1 MRPYSKREWLVAG
14 ALFVSYSLVSAV
26 AAKYIPAEAGL
37 YPASIIALCALYF
50 GGLRLFPVVY
60 LTALMSGVLAGST
73 AVLLIV
79 LPIAVTLQAAAGAYA
94 LRAYHL
100 DPLFRRYRDTVHLIL
115 TAAAISLIEPTL
127 RASAAAIEGGTY
139 LLASWGHAY
148 TATLFCFLI
157 LTPFILRWF
166 TKPRF
171 SRTPVEAAET
181 AGVFAVLTGINFMLF
196 VNGTQT
202 IAGIS
207 LVYFLL
213 VPLFFIALRLR
224 PRFMTLALLVT
235 SLFAISSVFISAFD
249 AELFLIALS
258 ATFFI
263 ITSIKEASRVNA
275 NLTLFQLAALE
286 KSIAAVSSES
296 SAKNDFITVLAHELR
311 NPLAPVISAVELLK
325 LKGPRDA
332 DEAEALDMMVERI
345 GVIERLLDDLLDIS
359 RVSKGKIALKHEEV
373 DLEVVLGR
381 AVLSTDHH
389 RKKLRQPLVFQAP
402 ETPLCV
408 SGDPVRLEQIFSN
421 LLTNASKYSG
431 SGDTVTLRARKKG
444 DTAEITVSDEGVGL
458 GQDELETIFIPF
470 HQLAQGGRSMKGLGI
485 GLALVRSFVLMHGG
499 TVAVASGG
507 PGLGSRFTV
516 TLPLL

>member
-1 MRPYSKREWLVAG
+1 MTLTFASAWALRQPAMSKNSPPKKSRRNGSKSMRPYSKREWLVAG

-127 RASAAAIEGGTY
+127 RVSAAAIEGGTY
-139 LLASWGHAY
+139 SLASWGHAY

-249 AELFLIALS
+249 AELFLIAL
-258 ATFFI
+258 AAAFFI

-275 NLTLFQLAALE
+275 NLTLSELEALE
-286 KSIAAVSSES
+286 NAVAKVSSES
-296 SAKNDFITVLAHELR
+296 RAKNDFITVLAHELR
-311 NPLAPVISAVELLK
+311 NPLAPVISAIELLK
-325 LKGPRDA
+325 LKGPRDEDDA
-332 DEAEALDMMVERI
+332 KALDMMEERI
-345 GVIERLLDDLLDIS
+345 GVIERLLDDLLDVS
-359 RVSKGKIALKHEEV
+359 RISKGKVALKHEAV
-373 DLEVVLGR
+373 DLEVILRR

-389 RKKLRQPLVFQAP
+389 RKKLHQPLVFQAP
-402 ETPLCV
+402 KTPL
-408 SGDPVRLEQIFSN
+408 
-421 LLTNASKYSG
+421 
-431 SGDTVTLRARKKG
+431 
-444 DTAEITVSDEGVGL
+444 
-458 GQDELETIFIPF
+458 
-470 HQLAQGGRSMKGLGI
+470 
-485 GLALVRSFVLMHGG
+485 FV
-499 TVAVASGG
+499 A
-507 PGLGSRFTV
+507 
-516 TLPLL
+516 